1 MYQVIHISCASIKA
15 QTSNRTGL
23 EKTNSRHWKFVRIS
37 FSFFSGPEHHHL
49 HHPPL
54 EASLSHCTGD
64 SNPGMNQANKH
75 QSSHFFSSRQ
85 HATITSNSAASLE
98 MAAASQLQVPIKGKL
113 LSLRLKKGQI
123 DKAHKDKTSQRF
135 PDNFSVTLFLVKPE
149 DQSEK
154 LLDYSLYSPAFL
166 MQSMPDQ
173 VGILLLDIFLVKFFS
188 FVIQN
193 NSTKQPKILF
203 ERKIEKII
211 LK

>member
-1 MYQVIHISCASIKA
+1 
-15 QTSNRTGL
+15 
-23 EKTNSRHWKFVRIS
+23 
-37 FSFFSGPEHHHL
+37 
-49 HHPPL
+49 
-54 EASLSHCTGD
+54 
-64 SNPGMNQANKH
+64 
-75 QSSHFFSSRQ
+75 
-85 HATITSNSAASLE
+85 

-173 VGILLLDIFLVKFFS
+173 VGILLLDILLVKILS
-188 FVIQN
+188 FVIQKTVQICQKSCSN
-193 NSTKQPKILF
+193 EKILV
-203 ERKIEKII
+203 
-211 LK
+211 

>member
-1 MYQVIHISCASIKA
+1 
-15 QTSNRTGL
+15 
-23 EKTNSRHWKFVRIS
+23 
-37 FSFFSGPEHHHL
+37 
-49 HHPPL
+49 
-54 EASLSHCTGD
+54 
-64 SNPGMNQANKH
+64 
-75 QSSHFFSSRQ
+75 
-85 HATITSNSAASLE
+85 

>member
-1 MYQVIHISCASIKA
+1 MSFPDVLSNYLPNISSQSAKSIDGAIIYFLVYFKE
-15 QTSNRTGL
+15 GG
-23 EKTNSRHWKFVRIS
+23 KFEFEIILFY
-37 FSFFSGPEHHHL
+37 FSLFSGPEHHHL

-173 VGILLLDIFLVKFFS
+173 VGILLLDIFLVR
-188 FVIQN
+188 
-193 NSTKQPKILF
+193 ILVEF
-203 ERKIEKII
+203 I
-211 LK
+211 LL

>member
-1 MYQVIHISCASIKA
+1 
-15 QTSNRTGL
+15 
-23 EKTNSRHWKFVRIS
+23 
-37 FSFFSGPEHHHL
+37 
-49 HHPPL
+49 
-54 EASLSHCTGD
+54 
-64 SNPGMNQANKH
+64 
-75 QSSHFFSSRQ
+75 
-85 HATITSNSAASLE
+85 

-173 VGILLLDIFLVKFFS
+173 VGILLFDIFLVRILVEFF
-188 FVIQN
+188 FF
-193 NSTKQPKILF
+193 L
-203 ERKIEKII
+203 
-211 LK
+211 

>member
-1 MYQVIHISCASIKA
+1 
-15 QTSNRTGL
+15 
-23 EKTNSRHWKFVRIS
+23 
-37 FSFFSGPEHHHL
+37 
-49 HHPPL
+49 
-54 EASLSHCTGD
+54 
-64 SNPGMNQANKH
+64 
-75 QSSHFFSSRQ
+75 
-85 HATITSNSAASLE
+85 

-173 VGILLLDIFLVKFFS
+173 VPNTITTSGQGHSGSGNLSSNSSNEKFTVES
-188 FVIQN
+188 VTGLPGDLRADQQQLTGRTGGRQRPLTGESGASSSSATPSLKSVEQSSQDSV
-193 NSTKQPKILF
+193 NSSDGEGSDPDFQFKKSCNLRSSVAPSAAPIPPQKQPPQSTAI
-203 ERKIEKII
+203 
-211 LK
+211 

>member
-1 MYQVIHISCASIKA
+1 
-15 QTSNRTGL
+15 
-23 EKTNSRHWKFVRIS
+23 
-37 FSFFSGPEHHHL
+37 
-49 HHPPL
+49 
-54 EASLSHCTGD
+54 
-64 SNPGMNQANKH
+64 
-75 QSSHFFSSRQ
+75 
-85 HATITSNSAASLE
+85 

-173 VGILLLDIFLVKFFS
+173 VGILLLLDILLEFWLNSFFCSSKNSTNLPKLVWSKIIVLNQFLMSFS
-188 FVIQN
+188 FFRIM
-193 NSTKQPKILF
+193 KIVELQSQYTY
-203 ERKIEKII
+203 IEAF
-211 LK
+211 L

>member
-1 MYQVIHISCASIKA
+1 MV
-15 QTSNRTGL
+15 
-23 EKTNSRHWKFVRIS
+23 
-37 FSFFSGPEHHHL
+37 FFSGPEHHHL

-173 VGILLLDIFLVKFFS
+173 VGILLLDVFWLKFLLISFFCNSNLPKFLFKTR
-188 FVIQN
+188 
-193 NSTKQPKILF
+193 STL
-203 ERKIEKII
+203 
-211 LK
+211 

>member
-1 MYQVIHISCASIKA
+1 
-15 QTSNRTGL
+15 
-23 EKTNSRHWKFVRIS
+23 
-37 FSFFSGPEHHHL
+37 
-49 HHPPL
+49 
-54 EASLSHCTGD
+54 
-64 SNPGMNQANKH
+64 MNQANKH

-173 VGILLLDIFLVKFFS
+173 VGILLLDIFLVKILS
-188 FVIQN
+188 FVIQK
-193 NSTKQPKILF
+193 NSTNLPKILF
-203 ERKIEKII
+203 ERKIEMVFCYQNCSD
-211 LK
+211 LL

>member
-1 MYQVIHISCASIKA
+1 M
-15 QTSNRTGL
+15 
-23 EKTNSRHWKFVRIS
+23 EKTNFRHRKLVKKF
-37 FSFFSGPEHHHL
+37 FLFSGPEHHHL

-173 VGILLLDIFLVKFFS
+173 VGILLLDTFLVKGQKISKTKLSSRS
-188 FVIQN
+188 F
-193 NSTKQPKILF
+193 PK
-203 ERKIEKII
+203 KMSK
-211 LK
+211 